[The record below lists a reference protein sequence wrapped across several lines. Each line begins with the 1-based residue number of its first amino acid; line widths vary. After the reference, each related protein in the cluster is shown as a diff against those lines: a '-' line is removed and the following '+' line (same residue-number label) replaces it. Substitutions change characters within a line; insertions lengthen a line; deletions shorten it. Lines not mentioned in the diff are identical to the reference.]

1 MRIKS
6 AVYTRHRKKKI
17 FRLAKGYYAS
27 KKNRWRIVKQQVEK
41 SLAYSYI
48 GRKDRK
54 SNFKTLWI
62 VRINAA
68 SRQFNISYS
77 AFILGLKMAN
87 IKLNRKLLSDI
98 AVLDNN
104 TFKQLINIAKSSICF
119 KPNCL

>member
-1 MRIKS
+1 MRVKS
-6 AVYTRHRKKKI
+6 VVYTRQRKKKV

-54 SNFKTLWI
+54 SNFRTLW
-62 VRINAA
+62 VMRINAA
-68 SRQFNISYS
+68 SRQLNMSYS
-77 AFILGLKMAN
+77 SFIFGLKMAN
-87 IKLNRKLLSDI
+87 IKINRKLLSDI

-104 TFKQLINIAKSSICF
+104 TFKQLVNIAKSSIIQ
-119 KPNCL
+119 